1 LKILLLDIETA
12 PNLVH
17 VWGLWK
23 QNVGINQIQAAG
35 YVMCW
40 AAKWY
45 GQREVFFDSV
55 HQSKTKKMLTG
66 IHRLI
71 DQADA
76 IVHFNGKSF
85 DMPTLN
91 KEFILHGFKP
101 PAPYKQVDLCLVA
114 RSEFRFP
121 SNKLEYIAR
130 ALGVGGKVKHEGHE
144 LWTKCMANGH
154 SDDIAWAKMR
164 RYNIGDVKLL
174 EEVYEEMRPW
184 IRQHPS
190 HGLYDEPGIPVCTN
204 CGSGHLQRRGYARTA
219 VNKFARFQCV
229 ECGTWCREAISELPK
244 EDRQMLLRRDL
255 G

>member
-1 LKILLLDIETA
+1 MKTLLLDIETA
-12 PNLVH
+12 PNVVH

-23 QNVGINQIQAAG
+23 QNVGINQILAAG

-45 GQREVFFDSV
+45 GDEEVLFDSI
-55 HQSKTKKMLTG
+55 HRSKPKRMLKG
-66 IHRLI
+66 IHELI
-71 DQADA
+71 NRADA
-76 IVHFNGKSF
+76 VVHYNGKSF

-101 PAPYKQVDLCLVA
+101 PAPYKQVDLCKVA
-114 RSEFRFP
+114 QSEFRFP

-144 LWTKCMANGH
+144 LWIKCMNG
-154 SDDIAWAKMR
+154 DKDAWKRMEE
-164 RYNIGDVKLL
+164 YNRGDVTLL
-174 EEVYEEMRPW
+174 EAVYEKMRPW
-184 IRQHPS
+184 IRQHPN
-190 HGLYDEPGIPVCTN
+190 HGLYDEPGVPVCTN
-204 CGSGHLQRRGYARTA
+204 CGSGRLQRRGYARTA
-219 VNKFARFQCV
+219 INKFARYQCTS
-229 ECGTWCREAISELPK
+229 CGTWCREAISELPK